1 MSTPPPPTTPP
12 PSDPRDPYG
21 TSPQQP
27 YGTPPGQ
34 SADVP
39 PAQTYG
45 SPQGQPYGSPQG
57 QPAGAP
63 SPGPQRSS
71 GAFPSPSDGPGFFKA
86 LFDMQFRHFVT
97 LKFASFIYM
106 LGIAVA
112 ALVWLMEIIS
122 GIVVAGSGQGG
133 GVLVAAIL
141 LGWIPPLIWIITFRL
156 SIEFVIAI
164 IRTSQNTSELVDRH

>member
-39 PAQTYG
+39 SA
-45 SPQGQPYGSPQG
+45 QPYGSPQG

-112 ALVWLMEIIS
+112 ALFWLMEIIS

-164 IRTSQNTSELVDRH
+164 IRTSQNTSELVDRR